1 MSLLTV
7 ESLNGGYTKAPV
19 LRGVSIEVGAGE
31 SVGILGANGAG
42 KTTLLRALSGVLPVC
57 SGRITLDGRTLHRL
71 SPWARVKTGLAHVPE
86 GRHVFTAMTVR
97 ENLEVAALVRS
108 RSRRSLDE
116 VWTLFPRLR
125 ERQNQQ
131 AGSLSGGEQQMLA
144 ISRALM
150 TGPQVLMIDEMSA
163 GLAPVLAQQM
173 VEGLMDIRKTGVGVL
188 LIEQSPQVIAD
199 SVDRMY
205 LLENGCIVGHGSL
218 QELGGAD
225 ALAALYLGV
234 A

>member
-19 LRGVSIEVGAGE
+19 LRGVSIQVGAGE

-57 SGRITLDGRTLHRL
+57 SGAVTLDGTTLHRL
-71 SPWARVKTGLAHVPE
+71 SPWARVKAGLAHVPE
-86 GRHVFTAMTVR
+86 GRHVFAAMTVQD
-97 ENLEVAALVRS
+97 NLEVAALVRS

-116 VWTLFPRLR
+116 VWTLFPRLKQ
-125 ERQNQQ
+125 RQNQR

-150 TGPQVLMIDEMSA
+150 TAPKVLMIDEMSA

-173 VEGLMDIRKTGVGVL
+173 VEGLMEIRNTGVGVL

-205 LLENGCIVGHGSL
+205 LLENGHIVGHGSL

-225 ALAALYLGV
+225 ALAQLYLGV